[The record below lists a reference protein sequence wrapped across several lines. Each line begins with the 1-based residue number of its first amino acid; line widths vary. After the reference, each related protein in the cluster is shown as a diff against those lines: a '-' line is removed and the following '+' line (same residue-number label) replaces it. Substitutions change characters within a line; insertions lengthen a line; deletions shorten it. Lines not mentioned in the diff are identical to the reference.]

1 MEQWTDS
8 KLGKDYVKA
17 VYFHPACLIYIQIW
31 AGWLTRWNQD
41 CQEKYQQPQ
50 IYRCHHPYGR
60 KWKRT
65 KEKAGLKLNI
75 QKTNIQSHHLMEN
88 WWGKKWKQWQNLFLA
103 SKITVDDDCSH
114 GIKRFLFL
122 GRKAVT
128 NLDNVLNSKD
138 ITLLTKVLLVK
149 AMVFP
154 VIMYECESSTMKKSE
169 PGRIDAFE
177 FVVLKKTLE
186 SYLDW
191 KEIKLVNPKGKQPWI
206 LIDAEAESP
215 IIWPSDAKSQ
225 PIGKDWCWERLRAGW
240 EGGNRGRGCW
250 KASPTPWIWVW
261 ANPGRW

>member
-1 MEQWTDS
+1 M
-8 KLGKDYVKA
+8 
-17 VYFHPACLIYIQIW
+17 
-31 AGWLTRWNQD
+31 
-41 CQEKYQQPQ
+41 
-50 IYRCHHPYGR
+50 
-60 KWKRT
+60 
-65 KEKAGLKLNI
+65 
-75 QKTNIQSHHLMEN
+75 
-88 WWGKKWKQWQNLFLA
+88 A

-169 PGRIDAFE
+169 PGRIDAVE

-191 KEIKLVNPKGKQPWI
+191 KEIKLVNPKGKQP
-206 LIDAEAESP
+206 
-215 IIWPSDAKSQ
+215 
-225 PIGKDWCWERLRAGW
+225 
-240 EGGNRGRGCW
+240 
-250 KASPTPWIWVW
+250 
-261 ANPGRW
+261 